1 MLKKSI
7 FFLLLTLFCL
17 SNNLLAEK
25 IIIKA
30 KVKNEI
36 ITNIDVEHEV
46 NYLKFLNPK
55 LNELNKLRLNKL
67 AVESLI
73 TEIIKKKELEKI
85 FDFGEE
91 NKLVDRIEDNLI
103 VAKQIK
109 NKSKF
114 KEILKSKNLKYK
126 IIKDKLKVEAMWN
139 QLIYDKYSNN
149 LKINK
154 TELRQ
159 KILSNLENK
168 NKTFEYNLSEI
179 MYASNANESH
189 DTILIKIQNNLKD
202 IGFENTANIFSIS
215 NTSKNGG
222 LIGWV
227 NELQLSNKI
236 RNQIKML
243 EIDQVSKP
251 IKIQNGYLLIKIN
264 DKKEFKEKINIDDQL
279 EKLVNK
285 ERNRQL
291 NSFSN
296 IFYKRLKKNIEINE
310 Y

>member
-1 MLKKSI
+1 MLNKII
-7 FFLLLTLFCL
+7 FILLLIFFCL
-17 SNNLLAEK
+17 SNNLSAEK

-36 ITNIDVEHEV
+36 ITNIDLEHEV

-85 FDFGEE
+85 FDFSEE

-114 KEILKSKNLKYK
+114 KEILKSKNIKYK

-139 QLIYDKYSNN
+139 QLIYDKYSSN

-154 TELRQ
+154 IELRQ

-168 NKTFEYNLSEI
+168 TKTFEYNLSEI
-179 MYASNANESH
+179 MYTDKINENH
-189 DTILIKIQNNLKD
+189 DSILIKIKKNLKE
-202 IGFENTANIFSIS
+202 IGFENTANIYSIS

>member
-1 MLKKSI
+1 MVKKTI
-7 FFLLLTLFCL
+7 IFLLILFVNL
-17 SNNLLAEK
+17 NNNLFAEK
-25 IIIKA
+25 ILIKA

-46 NYLKFLNPK
+46 NYLIFLNPK
-55 LNELNKLRLNKL
+55 LYELNKLRLNKL
-67 AVESLI
+67 AVDSLI
-73 TEIIKKKELEKI
+73 TEIIKKKELEKV
-85 FDFGEE
+85 FDFNEE
-91 NKLVDRIEDNLI
+91 NKLIEIIEDNLI
-103 VAKQIK
+103 KAKQIK

-126 IIKDKLKVEAMWN
+126 IIKEKLKVEAMWN
-139 QLIYDKYSNN
+139 QLIYDKYVNN

-154 TELRQ
+154 IKLKQ

-179 MYASNANESH
+179 MYNSNVNESH
-189 DTILIKIQNNLKD
+189 DTILIKIQKNLKD

-236 RNQIKML
+236 RSQIKML

-279 EKLVNK
+279 EKLINK

>member
-1 MLKKSI
+1 MLNKII
-7 FFLLLTLFCL
+7 FFLLLIFFCL
-17 SNNLLAEK
+17 SNNLSAEK

-85 FDFGEE
+85 FDFSEE

-114 KEILKSKNLKYK
+114 KEILKSKNIKYK

-139 QLIYDKYSNN
+139 QLIYDKYSSN

-154 TELRQ
+154 IELRQ
-159 KILSNLENK
+159 KILINLENK
-168 NKTFEYNLSEI
+168 TKTFEYNLSEI
-179 MYASNANESH
+179 MYTDKINENH
-189 DTILIKIQNNLKD
+189 DSILIKIKKNLKE
-202 IGFENTANIFSIS
+202 IGFENTANIYSIS

-243 EIDQVSKP
+243 KIDQVSEP

-264 DKKEFKEKINIDDQL
+264 DKKEFMEKINIDDQL

>member
-1 MLKKSI
+1 MFNKTI
-7 FFLLLTLFCL
+7 FFLLIIFIYLT
-17 SNNLLAEK
+17 NNLLAEK
-25 IIIKA
+25 ILIKA

-36 ITNIDVEHEV
+36 ITNIDLEHEV
-46 NYLKFLNPK
+46 GYLIFLNPK
-55 LNELNKLRLNKL
+55 LYELNKSRLNKL
-67 AVESLI
+67 ALDSLI
-73 TEIIKKKELEKI
+73 TEIIKKNELEKI
-85 FDFGEE
+85 FDFNEE
-91 NKLVDRIEDNLI
+91 NKFVEIIEDNLI
-103 VAKQIK
+103 KAKQIK
-109 NKSKF
+109 NKSIF

-126 IIKDKLKVEAMWN
+126 IIKEKLKVEAMWN
-139 QLIYDKYSNN
+139 QLIYDKYANN

-154 TELRQ
+154 IELKQ

-179 MYASNANESH
+179 MYASSANESH

-227 NELQLSNKI
+227 NEIQLSNKI

>member
-1 MLKKSI
+1 M
-7 FFLLLTLFCL
+7 
-17 SNNLLAEK
+17 AET
-25 IIIKA
+25 ILIKA

-46 NYLKFLNPK
+46 KYLIFLNPK
-55 LNELNKLRLNKL
+55 LNELNKQRLNKL
-67 AVESLI
+67 AVDSLI
-73 TEIIKKKELEKI
+73 NEIIKKKELEKI
-85 FDFGEE
+85 FDFNKE
-91 NKLVDRIEDNLI
+91 NKLIDRIEENLI
-103 VAKQIK
+103 RAKQIK
-109 NKSKF
+109 NISKF

-126 IIKDKLKVEAMWN
+126 IIREKLKIEAMWN

-149 LKINK
+149 LRINK
-154 TELRQ
+154 LELKQ
-159 KILSNLENK
+159 KILSNIENK

-179 MYASNANESH
+179 MYTSKTNENHAS
-189 DTILIKIQNNLKD
+189 ILLKIQKNIKD
-202 IGFENTANIFSIS
+202 IGFENTANIFSIAS
-215 NTSKNGG
+215 TSKNGG
-222 LIGWV
+222 NIGWV

-236 RNQIKML
+236 RNQIKMMK
-243 EIDQVSKP
+243 IDQVSKP

>member
-1 MLKKSI
+1 MFNKTI
-7 FFLLLTLFCL
+7 FFLLIIFIYLT
-17 SNNLLAEK
+17 NNLLAEK
-25 IIIKA
+25 ILIKA

-36 ITNIDVEHEV
+36 ITNIDLEHEV
-46 NYLKFLNPK
+46 NYLIFLNPK
-55 LNELNKLRLNKL
+55 LYELNKSRLNKL
-67 AVESLI
+67 ALDSLI
-73 TEIIKKKELEKI
+73 TEIIKKNELEKI
-85 FDFGEE
+85 FDFNEE
-91 NKLVDRIEDNLI
+91 NKFVEIIEDNLI
-103 VAKQIK
+103 KAKQIK
-109 NKSKF
+109 NKSIF

-126 IIKDKLKVEAMWN
+126 IIKEKLKVEAMWN
-139 QLIYDKYSNN
+139 QLIYDKYANN

-154 TELRQ
+154 IELKQ
-159 KILSNLENK
+159 KILNNLENK

-179 MYASNANESH
+179 MYASSANESH

>member
-1 MLKKSI
+1 MFKKTI
-7 FFLLLTLFCL
+7 FFLLIIFIYL
-17 SNNLLAEK
+17 SNNLFAEK
-25 IIIKA
+25 ITIKA

-46 NYLKFLNPK
+46 NYLIFLNPQ
-55 LNELNKLRLNKL
+55 LLELNKLRINKL
-67 AVESLI
+67 AVDSLI
-73 TEIIKKKELEKI
+73 TEIIKKKELEKV
-85 FDFGEE
+85 FDFNEE
-91 NKLVDRIEDNLI
+91 NKLIEIIEDNLI
-103 VAKQIK
+103 KAKQIK

-126 IIKDKLKVEAMWN
+126 IIKEKLKVEAMWN
-139 QLIYDKYSNN
+139 QLIYDKYVNN

-154 TELRQ
+154 IKLKQ

-179 MYASNANESH
+179 MYNSNVNESH
-189 DTILIKIQNNLKD
+189 DTILIKIQKNLKD

-236 RNQIKML
+236 RSQIKML

-279 EKLVNK
+279 EKLINK

>member
-1 MLKKSI
+1 MFNKII
-7 FFLLLTLFCL
+7 FFLLIIFIYLT
-17 SNNLLAEK
+17 NNLLAEK
-25 IIIKA
+25 ILIKA

-36 ITNIDVEHEV
+36 ITNIDLEHEV
-46 NYLKFLNPK
+46 NYLIFLNPK
-55 LNELNKLRLNKL
+55 LNELNKQRLNKL
-67 AVESLI
+67 AVDSLI
-73 TEIIKKKELEKI
+73 NEIIKKKELEKI
-85 FDFGEE
+85 FDFNKE
-91 NKLVDRIEDNLI
+91 NKLIDRIEENLI
-103 VAKQIK
+103 RAKQIK
-109 NKSKF
+109 NISKF

-126 IIKDKLKVEAMWN
+126 IIREKLKIEAMWN

-149 LKINK
+149 LRINK
-154 TELRQ
+154 LELKQ
-159 KILSNLENK
+159 KILSNIENK

-179 MYASNANESH
+179 MYTSKTNENHAS
-189 DTILIKIQNNLKD
+189 ILLKIQKNIKD
-202 IGFENTANIFSIS
+202 IGFENTANIFSIAS
-215 NTSKNGG
+215 TSKNGG
-222 LIGWV
+222 NIGWV

-243 EIDQVSKP
+243 KIGQVSKP
-251 IKIQNGYLLIKIN
+251 IEIQNGYLLIKIN

>member
-1 MLKKSI
+1 MFNKTI
-7 FFLLLTLFCL
+7 FFLLIIFIYLT
-17 SNNLLAEK
+17 NNLLAEK
-25 IIIKA
+25 ILIKA

-36 ITNIDVEHEV
+36 ITNIDLEHEV
-46 NYLKFLNPK
+46 NYLIFLNPK
-55 LNELNKLRLNKL
+55 LYELNKSRLNKL
-67 AVESLI
+67 ALDSLI
-73 TEIIKKKELEKI
+73 TEIIKKNELEKI
-85 FDFGEE
+85 FDLNEE
-91 NKLVDRIEDNLI
+91 NKFIEIIEDNLI
-103 VAKQIK
+103 KAKQIK
-109 NKSKF
+109 NKSIF

-126 IIKDKLKVEAMWN
+126 IIKEKLKVEAMWN
-139 QLIYDKYSNN
+139 QLIYDKYANN

-154 TELRQ
+154 IELKQ
-159 KILSNLENK
+159 KILNNLENK

-179 MYASNANESH
+179 MYASSANESH

>member
-1 MLKKSI
+1 MFKKTI
-7 FFLLLTLFCL
+7 FFLLIIFIYL
-17 SNNLLAEK
+17 SNNLFAEK
-25 IIIKA
+25 ITIKA

-46 NYLKFLNPK
+46 NYLIFLNPQ
-55 LNELNKLRLNKL
+55 LLELNKLRLNKL
-67 AVESLI
+67 AVDSLI
-73 TEIIKKKELEKI
+73 TEIIKKKELEKV
-85 FDFGEE
+85 FDFNEE
-91 NKLVDRIEDNLI
+91 NKLIEIIEDNLI
-103 VAKQIK
+103 KAKQIK

-126 IIKDKLKVEAMWN
+126 IIKEKLKVEAMWN
-139 QLIYDKYSNN
+139 QLIYDKYVNN

-154 TELRQ
+154 IKLKQ

-179 MYASNANESH
+179 MYTSSANENH
-189 DTILIKIQNNLKD
+189 DSILVKIKKNLKD

-279 EKLVNK
+279 EKLINK